1 LALTEWPVGQA
12 QDAPALEQVV
22 KVTAKKFEYSPSVIR
37 LKRGVPA
44 VLQLTSLDRQHG
56 FDCPALKL
64 HAEINPGA
72 VTQVK
77 FMPDKVGDFPFHCD
91 VFCGSGH
98 DQMEGTI
105 KVTE

>member
-1 LALTEWPVGQA
+1 
-12 QDAPALEQVV
+12 
-22 KVTAKKFEYSPSVIR
+22 
-37 LKRGVPA
+37 VPA
-44 VLQLTSLDRQHG
+44 VLQLTSLDRRHG
-56 FDCPALKL
+56 FDCPSLKL
-64 HAEINPGA
+64 HAEINPGK

-77 FMPDKVGDFPFHCD
+77 FTPDKVGEFPFHCD